1 MASIQVR
8 KTNTGEEVSVT
19 DVDLESDT
27 ALELIEAAVEAAFL
41 PPFKDDRYSDNYYCI
56 LGKDGR
62 SIYFDE
68 WEKTLSELGFIDGDT
83 IHIIWKAIY

>member
-1 MASIQVR
+1 MASIKVR
-8 KTNTGEEVSVT
+8 KLNTGEEVPVT

-27 ALELIEAAVEAAFL
+27 ALELIEADVEAAFL
-41 PPFKDDRYSDNYYCI
+41 PPLSVNTYYGI

-62 SIYFDE
+62 SICFDE

-83 IHIIWKAIY
+83 ISIIWKPNS